1 MGSNRTTAEG
11 SPRQASPLQGAMKRA
26 QPVLGQESN
35 PDTPRAPPQPPLVAR
50 VMGMQPE
57 SESDSDSPPRP
68 PLVARVMGMRSESG
82 SDLDSPPR
90 PPLVA
95 RVMGMQPE
103 SESDSDSPPRPPLVA
118 RVMGTQS
125 ESGADSDSP
134 PRPPLVARVM
144 GMQSESESDSE
155 TRQELHSDN
164 SPRVEDGTEL
174 PTSTRDDADGSQVH
188 SGTVAT
194 PPQIL
199 FVFADSAKPKP
210 HPWISLWTSCGVVRQ
225 T

>member
-35 PDTPRAPPQPPLVAR
+35 PDTPRAPPQ
-50 VMGMQPE
+50 
-57 SESDSDSPPRP
+57 
-68 PLVARVMGMRSESG
+68 
-82 SDLDSPPR
+82 